1 MPAGSTSQTTI
12 QVSIPSDA
20 APGFYGFNL
29 FSASTNGNTSNS
41 YTFVVEVLAE
51 NNLSF
56 SFLDQDSDFI
66 PGQISTTSIQVTN
79 TGNSE
84 LDLNWQLEVV
94 SGPCVVQLID
104 AMTDDLSP
112 GASENIGFTLDV
124 DSTATKSDEC
134 VLSLD
139 GEGMY
144 GDYSYDAEA
153 YEFNIG
159 IDELIVFELYS
170 PTAGAI
176 NLTPQNPEQY
186 EIRVYN
192 NGSELVEFFLD
203 IDDDSPLSTSLVSSS
218 SVNVSAGGIG
228 VWTLVTD
235 IANGF
240 VDVYSQ
246 GFTSTYSDLSSTS
259 TVDFD
264 IQPVA
269 NFSMSGPLD
278 GRISTKPGESVDVEL
293 TIINTG
299 TMDLDL
305 TASVA
310 GLPTGA
316 DVTFSSTEVDL
327 DTGIT
332 STVTMSVSMIST
344 AQVRFIS
351 SQHYLFF
358 S

>member
-1 MPAGSTSQTTI
+1 M
-12 QVSIPSDA
+12 VH
-20 APGFYGFNL
+20 
-29 FSASTNGNTSNS
+29 
-41 YTFVVEVLAE
+41 
-51 NNLSF
+51 
-56 SFLDQDSDFI
+56 
-66 PGQISTTSIQVTN
+66 
-79 TGNSE
+79 SE
-84 LDLNWQLEVV
+84 LDLNWLLGVV
-94 SGPCVVQLID
+94 SGPCIVQLID

-112 GASENIGFTLDV
+112 GASENIEFTLEV
-124 DSTATKSDEC
+124 DSSATKSDEC

-144 GDYSYDAEA
+144 GDYSYDPEA
-153 YEFNIG
+153 YEFSVG

-203 IDDDSPLSTSLVSSS
+203 IDDDSPLSTSLVSGS

-235 IANGF
+235 IPNGY

-246 GFTSTYSDLSSTS
+246 GFTTTYSDLSSTS
-259 TVDFD
+259 SGDFD

-269 NFSMSGPLD
+269 DFSMSGPLD

-293 TIINTG
+293 TITNSG
-299 TMDLDL
+299 TMDLNL
-305 TASVA
+305 TASVS

-344 AQVRFIS
+344 AQAGSYPLTIT
-351 SQHYLFF
+351 
-358 S
+358 